1 MQYSSTRDAHI
12 HVSAAQAISRGIS
25 PEGGLFVPETI
36 PSVDE
41 TFLRELMPLSY
52 PERAKRILPL
62 FLTDYSAE
70 EIAACADS
78 AYGAQ
83 FDTPAVAPLKSLGD
97 GVHMLELWH
106 GPTCAFKDMALQ
118 ILPHFMR
125 VAVKKAAPGEQIV
138 ILVATSGDTGKAAL
152 EGFKDVP
159 DTKIL
164 VFYPSEGVSEMQRLQ
179 MVTQE
184 GNNVGV
190 CALEGNFD
198 DAQTGV
204 KTLFTDPQTVTA
216 LQEHG
221 MRFSSANSI
230 NWGRLLPQI
239 IYYFSAYCDMVKSGA
254 VPMGQPINVV
264 VPTGNFG
271 NILAAY
277 YAGRMGLPLH
287 KLVCAS
293 NENRVLTD
301 FFETGVYDCNRPFYT
316 TTSPSMD
323 ILVSSN
329 LERLLYHLSG
339 EDSEA
344 LCRWM
349 AGLKANRKYAVP
361 AAVKE
366 QMDARFAAGSAT
378 DGEVAETIRRTFAE
392 KQYLCDTHTAVALHV
407 YEEYRRKTGD
417 ETPTVIASTASP
429 YKFAP
434 AILTALGEGVPEQ
447 PYEQLMALQQ
457 ATGTSVPRPLAALR
471 DKEIRFTDTCA
482 GDTAGMQQAMRR
494 LLGF

>member
-1 MQYSSTRDAHI
+1 MLYSSTRNDQI
-12 HVSAAQAISRGIS
+12 RVSAAQAISRGIS
-25 PEGGLFVPETI
+25 PEGGLFVPTELPT
-36 PSVDE
+36 VDE
-41 TFLRELMPLSY
+41 SFLRELLPLSY
-52 PERAKRILPL
+52 PERAKRILSL
-62 FLTDYSAE
+62 FLTDFTAE

-83 FDTPAVAPLKSLGD
+83 FDTPAIAPLRELGD
-97 GVHMLELWH
+97 NVHMLELWH

-125 VAVKKAAPGEQIV
+125 TAVKKAAPGEKTV

-152 EGFKDVP
+152 EGFKNVP

-184 GNNVGV
+184 GDNVGV
-190 CALEGNFD
+190 CALQGNFD

-204 KTLFTDPQTVTA
+204 KALFTDPAMIAA
-216 LQEHG
+216 LEKHG

-239 IYYFSAYCDMVKSGA
+239 VYYFSAYCTMVQSGA
-254 VPMGQPINVV
+254 VAMGQPINVV

-277 YAGRMGLPLH
+277 YAGRMGVPLH

-293 NENRVLTD
+293 NANRVLTD

-339 EDSEA
+339 DDCGA
-344 LCRWM
+344 LRSWM
-349 AGLKANRKYAVP
+349 EGLKSQRRYAVD

-378 DGEVAETIRRTFAE
+378 DAQVAETIRRVFTD
-392 KQYLCDTHTAVALHV
+392 KHYLCDTHTAVAVRV
-407 YEEYRRKTGD
+407 YEEYRTRTGD
-417 ETPTVIASTASP
+417 ATPTVIASTASP

-434 AILTALGEGVPEQ
+434 AILSALGETVPEQ
-447 PYEQLMALQQ
+447 PYDQLTALQRV
-457 ATGTSVPRPLAALR
+457 TGTHIPHPLAALR
-471 DKEIRFTDTCA
+471 DKAVRFTDICA
-482 GDTAGMQQAMRR
+482 GDTAGMQQTVCR
-494 LLGF
+494 LLQL